1 MAGPLRQIVHVW
13 LEILDDTTLV
23 SGRKK
28 CSRMGELH
36 CADGGIMGLQNGLE
50 VECQPIPQCEL
61 TARGAC
67 QYSSRF
73 WCPLGGL
80 QRWVFQDKSVAR
92 CTDHDTVD
100 RTSDL
105 VGGCMHELST
115 QRR

>member
-50 VECQPIPQCEL
+50 VECQAIPQREL
-61 TARGAC
+61 AARGAR

-80 QRWVFQDKSVAR
+80 QRWVFHDKDAAR
-92 CTDHDTVD
+92 
-100 RTSDL
+100 
-105 VGGCMHELST
+105 
-115 QRR
+115 